1 MLGKYS
7 ISLALSVSLER
18 GTHLF
23 ILHWAV
29 LRTLFLTE
37 TASPLDFLGVSCLPS
52 AACLIY

>member
-37 TASPLDFLGVSCLPS
+37 TASPLVFLGVSCLPS